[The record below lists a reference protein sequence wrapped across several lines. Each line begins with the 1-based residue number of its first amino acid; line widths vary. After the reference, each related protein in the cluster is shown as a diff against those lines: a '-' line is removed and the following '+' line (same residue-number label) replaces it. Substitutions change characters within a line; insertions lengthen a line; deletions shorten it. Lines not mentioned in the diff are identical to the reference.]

1 MIISLIHI
9 LELVFKVKEAMELFK
24 RLKKPSN
31 NNLSY
36 TSIREAIIN
45 AAVKAK
51 DQIQLQQGMSTTLE
65 ALKNIIVKTQ
75 DNSDPIEL
83 ISDLQVITKQI
94 NTLYTEGEEI
104 IDKIVILI
112 KEIEILSK
120 DLVSPINL

>member
-36 TSIREAIIN
+36 TSIRETIIN

-120 DLVSPINL
+120 DF

>member
-24 RLKKPSN
+24 LLKKPSN

-51 DQIQLQQGMSTTLE
+51 DQIQLQHRYEYHVRSFKKYYS
-65 ALKNIIVKTQ
+65 KN
-75 DNSDPIEL
+75 S
-83 ISDLQVITKQI
+83 
-94 NTLYTEGEEI
+94 G
-104 IDKIVILI
+104 
-112 KEIEILSK
+112 
-120 DLVSPINL
+120 